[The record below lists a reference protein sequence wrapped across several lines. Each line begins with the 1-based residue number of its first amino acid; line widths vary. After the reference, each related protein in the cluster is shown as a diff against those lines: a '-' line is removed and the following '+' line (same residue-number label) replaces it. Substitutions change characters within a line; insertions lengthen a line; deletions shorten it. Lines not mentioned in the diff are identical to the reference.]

1 MMDGRV
7 KPGHDGSSCR
17 YQRTEGRPCAFLWAL
32 HDQRGGH
39 SCGQRACCLRR
50 CWWCAWAL
58 APTHG
63 GAITA
68 STAARARAIP
78 AARRSTSGV
87 RGSSRDRTASN
98 RATRTAARRKATIAG
113 KPALE
118 RAQETAGKAAGE
130 IGTAGRIAAI
140 TARATAEITARA
152 TIAAARAA
160 SRSGGA
166 PASARM

>member
-1 MMDGRV
+1 VWGV
-7 KPGHDGSSCR
+7 
-17 YQRTEGRPCAFLWAL
+17 
-32 HDQRGGH
+32 GG
-39 SCGQRACCLRR
+39 G
-50 CWWCAWAL
+50 WWCGWAL

-68 STAARARAIP
+68 ITAARARAIP

-118 RAQETAGKAAGE
+118 RAQETAGKAPGGNGGGGRSGRNNRPRNAG
-130 IGTAGRIAAI
+130 GDG
-140 TARATAEITARA
+140 
-152 TIAAARAA
+152 RAA
-160 SRSGGA
+160 NR
-166 PASARM
+166 